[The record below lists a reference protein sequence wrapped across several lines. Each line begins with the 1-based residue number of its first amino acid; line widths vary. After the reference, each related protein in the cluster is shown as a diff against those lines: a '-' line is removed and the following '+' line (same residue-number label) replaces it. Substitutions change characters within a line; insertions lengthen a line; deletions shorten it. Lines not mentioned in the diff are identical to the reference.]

1 MGACSLIDLIDLGDY
16 LFESEETL
24 LQSKQTSAPPVC
36 DLSVKVQCRN
46 IDELNELLLII
57 FNAQGQSIG
66 SQHCSW
72 RKYSVIDTCLFERAE
87 GIENPKINSLSGGY
101 NWINSSYLIGGQW
114 KQNTRADLFTTRN
127 TYHLYLTN
135 RSQPMIEKIFA
146 SIVLFSQSHQWSIK
160 YGEEI
165 WK

>member
-1 MGACSLIDLIDLGDY
+1 MIDLIDLEDY
-16 LFESEETL
+16 LIESEETL

-66 SQHCSW
+66 SQLFSW

-101 NWINSSYLIGGQW
+101 N
-114 KQNTRADLFTTRN
+114 
-127 TYHLYLTN
+127 
-135 RSQPMIEKIFA
+135 
-146 SIVLFSQSHQWSIK
+146 
-160 YGEEI
+160 
-165 WK
+165 